1 MAEIN
6 KLSVGQALDKLRRTD
21 APQSRMER
29 LDEKND
35 ALDEEI
41 QRLKET
47 RFRLERGK
55 RHATNGLGAPKAHPR
70 RITKRMM
77 WWSVGTLALIAIMA
91 WWALRH

>member
-6 KLSVGQALDKLRRTD
+6 KLSVGQALDKLRRAD

-41 QRLKET
+41 QRLRQT
-47 RFRLERGK
+47 RLRLERGH
-55 RHATNGLGAPKAHPR
+55 RHASSGLDSREINER
-70 RITKRMM
+70 RITKRMT
-77 WWSVGTLALIAIMA
+77 WWSVGISIVTAIFA
-91 WWALRH
+91 WWALGR